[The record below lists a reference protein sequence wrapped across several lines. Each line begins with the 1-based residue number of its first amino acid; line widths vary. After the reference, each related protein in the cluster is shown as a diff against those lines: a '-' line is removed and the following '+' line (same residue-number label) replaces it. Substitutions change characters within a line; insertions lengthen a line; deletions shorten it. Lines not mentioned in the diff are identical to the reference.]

1 LTLADLTNQEKIKR
15 PMATDNPRLD
25 VAVFIDFENVY
36 VSVRDKLD
44 VNPNFEIIMDRVAD
58 LGRVVIARA
67 YADWYRYPR
76 VTSALYANGIEPM
89 YVPTYYYDRDLGRT
103 GRAIKNS
110 VDMNLCI
117 DAMKTLYTNPNIA
130 KFVLATGDRDFI
142 PLVNAIRQHGKEVI
156 IIGVGGAAS
165 GHLAQSA
172 DEFIFYEQ
180 LLGKKPQPLQADVP
194 RIRTAERGRDMF
206 EVEEPAPAPRQ
217 RAEPQPTER
226 AQPPA
231 QPPAPEPARE
241 EPDIYDMLVQ
251 AVHLAR
257 ERGYVC
263 SFGSLKLVMKELMGG
278 EFKESKYRDSN
289 GKPFAKFKDFAL
301 EAERRGKVQV
311 FTSGAIVEV
320 FLPGEDPYKLS
331 QFAQDLKEEPPVST
345 PETPIN
351 VDAHIDGR
359 PVSTSRRRRRRRGSA
374 TRPSAAETSAV
385 LSQSVELT
393 GDVED
398 ELITEALHEAAN
410 GQNASSDQVF
420 EELLDRLEA
429 ERERQ
434 EALASFDMLAP
445 DTSPM
450 LDELPDLEEEPEPGE
465 EIANDL
471 RLEAPDLAGQ
481 MIIVD
486 TPVEPPEP
494 FESVEP
500 PVGDTV
506 VHTPEMRPFTEAEWQ
521 MLRNV
526 VAAAGRPL
534 TFAQIHDL
542 LREARNNAGIFRT
555 NEELRSLIKQAINSG
570 MLRRSGKG
578 ARIVYHLA
586 PQEPPEHTEQ
596 PSDAAAAT
604 DPLSEVSVVAYAVE
618 TGFVFVP
625 EGEASGFAAAPAE
638 AMAAA
643 TGAEEE
649 HASTAEG
656 VPGEAITEV
665 GETLE
670 ASGLAAA
677 PAEAMAAATG
687 AEEEH
692 ASTSEGVPGEAMVD
706 ASGFAAAPAE
716 AMAATGAEEEH
727 ASTSEGVPGE
737 AMVDASGFA
746 AAPAE
751 AMAATGAEEE
761 AHATGSAEAPVT
773 TIAESA
779 VTAQETETGESAPI
793 VATVEEQPKPRRR
806 RAPRVKAETDEVSA
820 NVQTDASAADVATE
834 PSPRRSRR
842 KTATEAADATPRA
855 PRRRKPVEKQDR
867 EVTED
872 TSVT

>member
-194 RIRTAERGRDMF
+194 RIRMAERGRDVV

-226 AQPPA
+226 AQPPT
-231 QPPAPEPARE
+231 PEPARE

-410 GQNASSDQVF
+410 GQNASSDEVF

-450 LDELPDLEEEPEPGE
+450 LDELPDLEEEPER
-465 EIANDL
+465 DL
-471 RLEAPDLAGQ
+471 RLEVPDLAGQ

-494 FESVEP
+494 FESIE

-586 PQEPPEHTEQ
+586 PQESLEHTEQ
-596 PSDAAAAT
+596 PSDAAS

-625 EGEASGFAAAPAE
+625 EGEASEFAAAPAE
-638 AMAAA
+638 AMAA
-643 TGAEEE
+643 TGAEEA
-649 HASTAEG
+649 HASTLEG
-656 VPGEAITEV
+656 VPGEAMTEA
-665 GETLE
+665 GETLD
-670 ASGLAAA
+670 ASRFAAA
-677 PAEAMAAATG
+677 PAEAMAATG
-687 AEEEH
+687 AEEAH
-692 ASTSEGVPGEAMVD
+692 ASTLEGVPGEAMTEAGETLD

-716 AMAATGAEEEH
+716 AMAATGAEEAH
-727 ASTSEGVPGE
+727 ASTLEGVPGE
-737 AMVDASGFA
+737 AMTEAGETLDASGFA

-751 AMAATGAEEE
+751 AMAATGAEE

-820 NVQTDASAADVATE
+820 NVQTDVSAADVATE
-834 PSPRRSRR
+834 SSPRRSRR

>member
-1 LTLADLTNQEKIKR
+1 
-15 PMATDNPRLD
+15 MATDNPRLD

-194 RIRTAERGRDMF
+194 RIRMAERGRDVV

-226 AQPPA
+226 AQPPT
-231 QPPAPEPARE
+231 PEPARE

-410 GQNASSDQVF
+410 GQNASSDEVF

-445 DTSPM
+445 DTSPTF
-450 LDELPDLEEEPEPGE
+450 DELPDLEEEPER
-465 EIANDL
+465 DL
-471 RLEAPDLAGQ
+471 RVEAPDLADQ

-506 VHTPEMRPFTEAEWQ
+506 ARSAEVRPFTEAEWQ

-625 EGEASGFAAAPAE
+625 EGEASGFA
-638 AMAAA
+638 
-643 TGAEEE
+643 
-649 HASTAEG
+649 
-656 VPGEAITEV
+656 V
-665 GETLE
+665 
-670 ASGLAAA
+670 
-677 PAEAMAAATG
+677 
-687 AEEEH
+687 
-692 ASTSEGVPGEAMVD
+692 
-706 ASGFAAAPAE
+706 
-716 AMAATGAEEEH
+716 
-727 ASTSEGVPGE
+727 
-737 AMVDASGFA
+737 
-746 AAPAE
+746 APAE

-779 VTAQETETGESAPI
+779 VTAHETETGESALI

-820 NVQTDASAADVATE
+820 NVQTDVSAADVATE

-855 PRRRKPVEKQDR
+855 PRRRKAVEKQDR